1 MPDFRAVLFVIGFL
15 LLALAVAMLL
25 PAAIDALDRDTDW
38 RAFFASAIVTAAAG
52 GALVLGFRQAE
63 PPQLRAREGFLLV
76 TASWILLA
84 GFATLPLMLTRAGL
98 SFTDAYFEAMSGLTT
113 TGASVMTNLDGRP
126 MGVLLWRSLLHWI
139 GGIGIIVIAVTVLP
153 VLRVGGMQIFRM
165 ESSDKSEKIRPRV
178 SQVSGVLISVYVTLT
193 TISAVALVLAGMPA
207 FDAVAV
213 AMATLATGG
222 FAPHDASIAYYQSPT
237 IEWIITF
244 FMLIAGMTFVLL
256 ARAARGDFTWLWH
269 DDQTRWYLFF
279 IFAFIL
285 GMTSWQV
292 SMNGR
297 PFEEA
302 FRTSSFNVVSIVTTT
317 GFASEDYL
325 AWGPMPIVMF
335 MVLLFL
341 GGCTGST
348 SGGIKFFRICVV
360 GSVARWQI
368 RHLVHPNRITPPT
381 YNGRPISDEVVRS
394 VLSFIV
400 FYIAAFAVISIAV
413 STFGLDLVSAMSAV
427 AQAIGNVGPGLAPEI
442 GPVGNYASL
451 ADGAKWLL
459 ALAMMLGRLELLTVL
474 VLLSPTYWR
483 G

>member
-25 PAAIDALDRDTDW
+25 PAAIDALDRDADW

-153 VLRVGGMQIFRM
+153 VLRVGGMQLFRM

-193 TISAVALVLAGMPA
+193 TINAVALVLAGMPA

-222 FAPHDASIAYYQSPT
+222 FAPHDVSIAYYQSPT

-256 ARAARGDFTWLWH
+256 VRAARGDFTWLWH

-292 SMNGR
+292 GMNGR

-400 FYIAAFAVISIAV
+400 FYIAAFAAISIAV
-413 STFGLDLVSAMSAV
+413 SAFGLDLVSAMSAV
-427 AQAIGNVGPGLAPEI
+427 AQAIGNVGPGLTPEI
-442 GPVGNYASL
+442 GPIGNYASL

>member
-1 MPDFRAVLFVIGFL
+1 MPDFRAVLFVTGFL

-25 PAAIDALDRDTDW
+25 PAAIDALGRDTDW

-76 TASWILLA
+76 TASWVLLA

-98 SFTDAYFEAMSGLTT
+98 SFTDAYFETMSGLTT

-126 MGVLLWRSLLHWI
+126 MGVLLWRALLHWI

-153 VLRVGGMQIFRM
+153 VLRVGGMQLFRM

-193 TISAVALVLAGMPA
+193 TICAVALVLAGMPA
-207 FDAVAV
+207 FDAVAH

-222 FAPHDASIAYYQSPT
+222 FSTHDASIAYYQNPA

-256 ARAARGDFTWLWH
+256 ARAARGDFAWLWQ
-269 DDQTRWYLFF
+269 DDQTRWYLCF
-279 IFAFIL
+279 ILAFVL
-285 GMTSWQV
+285 GMTAWQV
-292 SMNGR
+292 GMNGR

-302 FRTSSFNVVSIVTTT
+302 IRTSSFNVVSIVTTT
-317 GFASEDYL
+317 GFSSEDYL

-348 SGGIKFFRICVV
+348 SGGIKFFRVCVI
-360 GSVARWQI
+360 GAVARWQI
-368 RHLVHPNRITPPT
+368 RHLVHPNRVTPPT
-381 YNGRPISDEVVRS
+381 YNARPISDEVVRS

-400 FYIAAFAVISIAV
+400 FYISAFAAISIAV
-413 STFGLDLVSAMSAV
+413 SAFGLDLVSAMSAV
-427 AQAIGNVGPGLAPEI
+427 AQALGNVGPGLAPEI
-442 GPVGNYASL
+442 GPVGNYAGL

-459 ALAMMLGRLELLTVL
+459 SLAMMLGRLELLTVL

>member
-15 LLALAVAMLL
+15 LLALAAAMLL
-25 PAAIDALDRDTDW
+25 PAAIDALAGDRDW
-38 RAFFASAIVTAAAG
+38 QAFALSALATGVAG
-52 GALVLGFRQAE
+52 AALVLGFRQAE
-63 PPQLRAREGFLLV
+63 PPTLRAREGFLLV
-76 TASWILLA
+76 TVSWILLA

-98 SFTDAYFEAMSGLTT
+98 GFADAYFESMSGLTT
-113 TGASVMTNLDGRP
+113 TGASVMPDLDGRP
-126 MGVLLWRSLLHWI
+126 MGVLLWRALLHWI
-139 GGIGIIVIAVTVLP
+139 GGIGIIVIAVTVFP
-153 VLRVGGMQIFRM
+153 ILRVGGMQLFRM

-193 TISAVALVLAGMPA
+193 TTCAVALVIAGMPP
-207 FDAVAV
+207 FDAVCH

-222 FAPHDASIAYYQSPT
+222 FSTHDASVGYFHNPAV
-237 IEWIITF
+237 EWILTF

-256 ARAARGDFTWLWH
+256 ARAARGDLTWLWH
-269 DDQTRWYLFF
+269 DDQTRWYLLC
-279 IFAFIL
+279 ILAFIIA
-285 GMTSWQV
+285 MTLWQWEA
-292 SMNGR
+292 NGR

-302 FRTSSFNVVSIVTTT
+302 IRSSSFNVVSITTTT

-325 AWGPMPIVMF
+325 VWGAMPMVMF

-360 GSVARWQI
+360 GAVARSQI
-368 RHLVHPNRITPPT
+368 RHLIHPHRVALPV

-394 VLSFIV
+394 VLSFTV
-400 FYIAAFAVISIAV
+400 FYIAAFAAISVAV
-413 STFGLDLVSAMSAV
+413 SAFGMDLIAAMSAV
-427 AQAIGNVGPGLAPEI
+427 AQAIGNVGPGLTPEI
-442 GPVGNYASL
+442 GPVGNYAHL
-451 ADGAKWLL
+451 ATGAKWLL
-459 ALAMMLGRLELLTVL
+459 SLAMMLGRLELLTVM